1 MKKRLLSIILMALAI
16 TFPTLSW
23 AQDVVGDETIKPY
36 AVLSQNNTVLTFYY
50 DEKKEERNGMGV
62 GPFNYYTESLNQWVD
77 TEWYEHRGSITSVV
91 FDPSF
96 ADCNTLTSTRCWF
109 YGLENLTNITGMEN
123 LVTDNVNDM
132 GLMFCFCSKLTSID
146 VSHFNTSKVTTM
158 VSMFNECSSLVELDV
173 SGFNTENVTNMF
185 GMFYRCYNLTNL
197 DVSKFKTD
205 KVNEM
210 QWMFGHCTNL
220 TRLDVSGFNTENVTG
235 MHGMFEYCSSLTN
248 LYISNFNTTNVT
260 VMSSMFNGCSSL
272 TSLDLSNFNTQRVT
286 SMVSMFS
293 ACSNLT
299 TIYVGEKWTTL
310 NVREGSEMFNIC
322 PKLVGGAGTR
332 YDANHTD
339 YTYAHI
345 DGGTAN
351 PGYLTD
357 MVEYTKKQITERIKA
372 LEYEL
377 NTIYKQLEEEDDED
391 FTVNNAR
398 LFKEAVIQKATELKN
413 LGGTQ
418 LEAEMQDI
426 IDAVNNSGN
435 NSSSKDEMMKYV
447 DDIRMRVANLYSHL
461 QMATTMEEL
470 RSLEEEEKSLEART
484 YDVIKEVEI
493 WKQENS
499 NNEKAFNTKNVSNYY
514 ETMWNHANQLNYQL
528 FKDGD
533 LFVAKGLIFKVI
545 DSEKKTCQLGRGEG
559 NWWPSDLWAAKE
571 LKNSEC
577 YEYIIGDYPP
587 GEGGNYLDK
596 ERFTLPDQVLGYT
609 LTIVGEA
616 AFNQKSMNLFVL
628 NESLE
633 EIGNDAFATYGLKE
647 IFIPKK
653 VKKIGKLAFSRL
665 RANMQRFE
673 VDEQNPYLKHT
684 DDYKGVV
691 ETATNT
697 LVAACEDIEIPEHIT
712 ALGDGIFYDCTF
724 NAKVLPQNLQR
735 IGTNTFQYCS
745 NLTSIELPKTL
756 KEIGS
761 YAFYE
766 SGLQE
771 ISFPESITSI
781 GAEAFLNCEKIK
793 TIYAYWPQP
802 IVIPENVF
810 SLEHYENN
818 GFVKDNTL
826 YEQSTLYVPYGSK
839 TKYQATE
846 GWSKFQNIVEME
858 KTVIVVS
865 LINNGD
871 MEGEDNSNFFVR
883 YDALGDQFKEVSK
896 ATITNGVGVNG
907 TRGIKVEAK
916 AKVVEAWDNQFWFR
930 LNQPVSAGT
939 KVRVSFDYRADRE
952 ATISTESHAEP
963 STYIYYDP
971 FGGDINVSL
980 DWSHFEYEGTMDS
993 NNSTDQL
1000 PFQSMTF
1007 TLNKYFEDANNY
1019 YFDNVEF
1026 EVILEDQCP
1035 KPTFKQI
1042 ENSVI
1047 IQSPFDATIY
1057 YALDGSEPT
1066 NRSYVYSAPLALSD
1080 DAIINAIAIVEGYE
1094 TSPVATYTFKFT
1106 QDENLEEKKVELRK
1120 MIEQLLDE
1128 ADYCRARLSE
1138 KDRDQTSNLWQRL
1151 DEIQTEIAYAMKVL
1165 EDAKTEEDLIDCEK
1179 RIQII
1184 AVELDRLRAEIEEYS
1199 PIHYSFDGLTAWVSG
1214 GVSLDEVF
1222 REVGGRE
1229 VAAQTIA
1236 AIVWENS
1243 FALTADMLQGINNPN
1258 LLVYV
1263 NNASLAPQ
1271 GVQNVVINGQAK
1283 EIVLTHATSG
1293 NNNWYCPQAF
1303 RAEKISYTRNFSQ
1316 RTEIGKSRGWEGIAL
1331 PFNVQA
1337 IIHESKGA
1345 IAPFGTGVG
1354 VKHFWL
1360 RAYDGENLY
1369 SAHEMEAYA
1378 PYIISMPNN
1387 DNYYADYNL
1396 NGRVTFSA
1404 TNSEVY
1410 ETPDFSFMENE
1421 PNLPLMTIPVFQR
1434 KAQSDNI
1441 YAINVGQARGSYA
1454 EGSVFER
1461 GLREVRPFEVYT
1473 VHHGQG
1479 ARPHYIPISTQ
1490 AKSDITGI
1498 KTIENDSIEGSWFS
1512 LDGRQMQ
1519 NEPKSKGIYINNKK
1533 KIVLK

>member
-1 MKKRLLSIILMALAI
+1 MKKELLSLLLATISIGAWAADGDEFTAETVEGIQMTFKVISEADKTCQVGIGVWNNGDEGKHRAVNQNTSGEITIPSETNGYKVVAIAKYAFEQCSQLTKVTIPEGITSIGEQGLYYCTSLTEIHLPSTVTSLGYVALAGCGSSATSI
-16 TFPTLSW
+16 TVAEGNPVFSSPN
-23 AQDVVGDETIKPY
+23 GCN
-36 AVLSQNNTVLTFYY
+36 AVIQNNSTLVAGCRNTVIP
-50 DEKKEERNGMGV
+50 ESVNQIGV
-62 GPFNYYTESLNQWVD
+62 CAFS
-77 TEWYEHRGSITSVV
+77 
-91 FDPSF
+91 
-96 ADCNTLTSTRCWF
+96 DCAS
-109 YGLENLTNITGMEN
+109 
-123 LVTDNVNDM
+123 
-132 GLMFCFCSKLTSID
+132 LTSIEFPIKLR
-146 VSHFNTSKVTTM
+146 VISGWAFAG
-158 VSMFNECSSLVELDV
+158 CSNLNNIEIPKIVYHI
-173 SGFNTENVTNMF
+173 GTQA
-185 GMFYRCYNLTNL
+185 FY
-197 DVSKFKTD
+197 
-205 KVNEM
+205 
-210 QWMFGHCTNL
+210 
-220 TRLDVSGFNTENVTG
+220 
-235 MHGMFEYCSSLTN
+235 
-248 LYISNFNTTNVT
+248 
-260 VMSSMFNGCSSL
+260 GCSSL
-272 TSLDLSNFNTQRVT
+272 TTI
-286 SMVSMFS
+286 
-293 ACSNLT
+293 NLPSQLT
-299 TIYVGEKWTTL
+299 AIDDYAFFDCTNIEKIYCFVKKPLKVGERAFQHYIRDT
-310 NVREGSEMFNIC
+310 G
-322 PKLVGGAGTR
+322 
-332 YDANHTD
+332 
-339 YTYAHI
+339 
-345 DGGTAN
+345 
-351 PGYLTD
+351 
-357 MVEYTKKQITERIKA
+357 
-372 LEYEL
+372 EYE
-377 NTIYKQLEEEDDED
+377 
-391 FTVNNAR
+391 
-398 LFKEAVIQKATELKN
+398 
-413 LGGTQ
+413 
-418 LEAEMQDI
+418 
-426 IDAVNNSGN
+426 
-435 NSSSKDEMMKYV
+435 
-447 DDIRMRVANLYSHL
+447 
-461 QMATTMEEL
+461 
-470 RSLEEEEKSLEART
+470 
-484 YDVIKEVEI
+484 
-493 WKQENS
+493 
-499 NNEKAFNTKNVSNYY
+499 
-514 ETMWNHANQLNYQL
+514 
-528 FKDGD
+528 
-533 LFVAKGLIFKVI
+533 
-545 DSEKKTCQLGRGEG
+545 
-559 NWWPSDLWAAKE
+559 
-571 LKNSEC
+571 
-577 YEYIIGDYPP
+577 
-587 GEGGNYLDK
+587 
-596 ERFTLPDQVLGYT
+596 
-609 LTIVGEA
+609 
-616 AFNQKSMNLFVL
+616 
-628 NESLE
+628 
-633 EIGNDAFATYGLKE
+633 
-647 IFIPKK
+647 
-653 VKKIGKLAFSRL
+653 
-665 RANMQRFE
+665 
-673 VDEQNPYLKHT
+673 
-684 DDYKGVV
+684 
-691 ETATNT
+691 
-697 LVAACEDIEIPEHIT
+697 
-712 ALGDGIFYDCTF
+712 
-724 NAKVLPQNLQR
+724 VLP
-735 IGTNTFQYCS
+735 
-745 NLTSIELPKTL
+745 
-756 KEIGS
+756 
-761 YAFYE
+761 A
-766 SGLQE
+766 
-771 ISFPESITSI
+771 
-781 GAEAFLNCEKIK
+781 
-793 TIYAYWPQP
+793 
-802 IVIPENVF
+802 
-810 SLEHYENN
+810 
-818 GFVKDNTL
+818 
-826 YEQSTLYVPYGSK
+826 TLYVPYG
-839 TKYQATE
+839 TKNLYETAE
-846 GWSKFQNIVEME
+846 DWSKFQNIVEME

-865 LINNGD
+865 LVNNGD

-907 TRGIKVEAK
+907 SRGVKVEAK

-939 KVRVSFDYRADRE
+939 KVRLSFDYRADKE

-971 FGGDINVSL
+971 FGGDINVSK

-1057 YALDGSEPT
+1057 YTLDGSKPT

-1094 TSPVATYTFKFT
+1094 ASPIATYTFKFT
-1106 QDENLEEKKVELRK
+1106 QDENLEEKKAELRK
-1120 MIEQLLDE
+1120 MIEQLSYE
-1128 ADYCRARLSE
+1128 ADYCRERLSE
-1138 KDRDQTSNLWQRL
+1138 KDRDQTSNLWQML
-1151 DEIQTEIAYAMKVL
+1151 NEILTEIAYAMKVL

-1243 FALTADMLQGINNPN
+1243 FALTANMLQGINNPN

-1283 EIVLTHATSG
+1283 EIVLVHATSG

-1337 IIHESKGA
+1337 IMHESKGGL
-1345 IAPFGTGVG
+1345 APFGTGVG

-1421 PNLPLMTIPVFQR
+1421 PNMPLMTIPVFQR
-1434 KAQSDNI
+1434 KAQSDSI

-1461 GLREVRPFEVYT
+1461 GLRDVRPFEVYT

-1490 AKSDITGI
+1490 AKNDITGI
-1498 KTIENDSIEGSWFS
+1498 KTIEIGEAESTWYS

-1519 NEPKSKGIYINNKK
+1519 SQPQRKGVYLQKGKK
-1533 KIVLK
+1533 VVIK